1 MLSQRHIID
10 SLANDKTLPLIM
22 GIINVTPD
30 SFSDGNLFLEVPKA
44 VERAKR
50 LIDDGA
56 DILDIGGESTRPGSV
71 TISAD
76 EELQRVIPVLS
87 ELRKFSSLPVS
98 IDTRKARVA
107 ASSIEAGADII
118 NDISAGSFDKDML
131 GVVSGNAKAGYIMM
145 HMQGEPATM
154 QENPFYDD
162 VISEICDFFQK
173 KLALFEQAGISSD
186 RIFLDPGIG
195 FGKTG
200 SHNLIILNHLEKFK
214 SLCLPLVIGASRKR
228 FIGEISPSSALE
240 RTAGSLAAAL
250 VAADRGVAV
259 IRTHDVK
266 EHRQFFRI
274 LQSIREA

>member
-1 MLSQRHIID
+1 
-10 SLANDKTLPLIM
+10 M

-30 SFSDGNLFLEVPKA
+30 SFSDGNLFLELPEA
-44 VERAKR
+44 VERAKQ

-56 DILDIGGESTRPGSV
+56 DILDIGGESSRPGSG

-87 ELRKFSSLPVS
+87 ELRKISNIPVS

-107 ASSIEAGADII
+107 AVSIEAGADII
-118 NDISAGSFDKDML
+118 NDISAGSFDSDML
-131 GVVSGNAKAGYIMM
+131 GVLAGKPDIGYVMM

-154 QENPFYDD
+154 QENPFYND
-162 VISEICDFFQK
+162 VISEICGFFQK
-173 KLALFEQAGISSD
+173 KLALFEQAGICSN

-195 FGKTG
+195 FGKTVT
-200 SHNLIILNHLEKFK
+200 HNLVILNHLNKFK
-214 SLCLPLVIGASRKR
+214 PLGLPLVVGASRKR
-228 FIGEISPSSALE
+228 FIGEISPSSAME

-250 VAADRGVAV
+250 VAADSGVAV

-274 LQSIREA
+274 LHSIREA

>member
-1 MLSQRHIID
+1 MLSQRHILN
-10 SLANDKTLPLIM
+10 SLFTDKTLPLLM

-30 SFSDGNLFLEVPKA
+30 SFSDGNLFLELPKA
-44 VERAKR
+44 VERAKQ

-56 DILDIGGESTRPGSV
+56 DILDIGGESSRPGSG

-87 ELRKFSSLPVS
+87 ELRKLSNIPVS

-107 ASSIEAGADII
+107 AVSIEAGADII
-118 NDISAGSFDKDML
+118 NDISAGSFDSGML
-131 GVVSGNAKAGYIMM
+131 GVLAGKPDVGYVMM

-154 QENPFYDD
+154 QENPFYND

-173 KLALFEQAGISSD
+173 KLTLFEQAGINSD

-195 FGKTG
+195 FGKTA
-200 SHNLIILNHLEKFK
+200 SHNLIILNHLDKFK
-214 SLCLPLVIGASRKR
+214 PLGLPLVIGASRKR

-250 VAADRGVAV
+250 VAADSGVAV

-266 EHRQFFRI
+266 EHRQFFSI